1 MLWAFED
8 MSAKRSQG
16 NLVKAA
22 VQVRMTSQSRRVDS
36 QPDCGLCGVYVLPWA
51 DHPWAVLQ
59 GSVACDPSVHAQ
71 STDPLL
77 VLLFKELA
85 SLLLGSEQEQS
96 FLFLFSHA
104 AAQI

>member
-1 MLWAFED
+1 MILEQ
-8 MSAKRSQG
+8 QG
-16 NLVKAA
+16 H
-22 VQVRMTSQSRRVDS
+22 QSS
-36 QPDCGLCGVYVLPWA
+36 GQTTQAIPP
-51 DHPWAVLQ
+51 
-59 GSVACDPSVHAQ
+59 AQ